1 MNKFLIVMG
10 GILILG
16 GLFEL
21 SQGRGDWWVRSL
33 QGSAIG
39 LAGFAM
45 QKRQA
50 S

>member
-16 GLFEL
+16 GFFEL
-21 SQGRGDWWVRSL
+21 SQGKGDWWVRAL
-33 QGSAIG
+33 QGLAIG
-39 LAGFAM
+39 LAGYAM
-45 QKRQA
+45 QQKQP